1 MRENECDWRKI
12 GMTFKE
18 FVEWCNDRACDGCWG
33 MIEAMTCIDI
43 ISNIRK
49 LPFWKRKKAWM
60 EKQQQVLDEIVNP
73 TNRKIQ
79 EMNAIGVE
87 NHGN

>member
-18 FVEWCNDRACDGCWG
+18 FAEWCNDRACDGRFG

-49 LPFWKRKKAWM
+49 LPFWKRKKAWI
-60 EKQQQVLDEIVNP
+60 EKEQQVLDEIVNP
-73 TNRKIQ
+73 INRKIK
-79 EMNAIGVE
+79 EMNR
-87 NHGN
+87 